1 MLQFAAVVVAAAI
14 AVVAV
19 AHLTYC
25 RCAHKSQQHTHTHTH
40 FSSLVCDCAK
50 GHCGS
55 WPAAATTAAA
65 FSRVNSSHSSRLG
78 QGLWLWLL
86 LLLQPGNA
94 LKSVCNT
101 LMAFHDISTTSTS
114 ISALTS
120 ATFTYFLPLPFL
132 LLSHGSSSSRGSCS
146 CCRFRLQQQ
155 QHFLH
160 SAAPTATGQPMAV
173 SSNCRRRL
181 RQNVTHM
188 NCQLW
193 QCCLCCCCCR
203 CQSCPCCCCCCCC
216 FAHCFWHLV
225 ACFDFTLEML
235 SIASTKT
242 CSWLRVRVACS
253 KRVFSHERGQQQQ
266 MP

>member
-1 MLQFAAVVVAAAI
+1 
-14 AVVAV
+14 
-19 AHLTYC
+19 
-25 RCAHKSQQHTHTHTH
+25 
-40 FSSLVCDCAK
+40 
-50 GHCGS
+50 
-55 WPAAATTAAA
+55 
-65 FSRVNSSHSSRLG
+65 
-78 QGLWLWLL
+78 
-86 LLLQPGNA
+86 
-94 LKSVCNT
+94 
-101 LMAFHDISTTSTS
+101 MAFHDISTTSTS

-146 CCRFRLQQQ
+146 CCRCRLQQQQQQ

-216 FAHCFWHLV
+216 AHCFWHLV